1 MAINQNNL
9 IEAPVSIENL
19 QQLVPVTLRK
29 TVSGEL
35 QQVLSNNLGTL
46 IKAEVHEAIEGWT
59 VARRTHINMWARF
72 KPVSWENKFTN
83 EQLNPS
89 TNEWYTNT
97 AQTPSTWWKG
107 RLGDCGITLSV
118 PDGGYN
124 TPKEAKAAVDTQ
136 RIIWNY
142 QKPSGNEAQ
151 PFRITDFIQYKH
163 DAIPPLSGLYSS
175 DAVMEQGHTMI
186 ASVVPRT
193 SEWLSLDLVDLF
205 GVKVP
210 LSTGTGTLENYHFTV
225 AYFTDVDENVEQGT
239 SADFKFMWVD
249 SRKLSE
255 ITTND
260 TVQISIPFSSLQGGY
275 TNQFAENQT
284 YRMYG
289 FLSDVD
295 VRSTNFYDDEVA
307 ASYIPLP
314 YIDLTEAIP
323 FGVGAPPC
331 TMKAVGHNEGA
342 QIKTTINLRVVDYT
356 VYTYGTSEITGATA
370 WIARAGDRYLTP
382 VTAKSPSFDITTPV
396 PDTDPNYGICTFYY
410 KSRWNTQ
417 VLLPEDYERVEDYI
431 IVISGNGF
439 TFTSPLSGT
448 IQIEE

>member
-9 IEAPVSIENL
+9 IEAPVSIKDL

-35 QQVLSNNLGTL
+35 QQVLSNNLGTI

-72 KPVSWENKFTN
+72 KPVSLENKFTN

-107 RLGDCGITLSV
+107 RLGDCGITLNV
-118 PDGGYN
+118 PDGGYS
-124 TPKEAKAAVDTQ
+124 TPKGAKAAVDTK

-193 SEWLSLDLVDLF
+193 SEWLSLDIADLLK
-205 GVKVP
+205 VKVP

-225 AYFTDVDENVEQGT
+225 VYYDDVDEDVEQGT
-239 SADFKFMWVD
+239 TATLKLMWVD
-249 SRKLSE
+249 TRTLSE

-260 TVQISIPFSSLQGGY
+260 TVQISIPFTSLDGGY
-275 TNQFAENQT
+275 SNIFQENTT

-289 FLSDVD
+289 FLSNI
-295 VRSTNFYDDEVA
+295 RPGKYDSEQTG
-307 ASYIPLP
+307 SYIPLP
-314 YIDLTEAIP
+314 YLDMTEAIP

-356 VYTYGTSEITGATA
+356 VYTYGTSGITGAKA
-370 WIARAGDRYLTP
+370 WIARAGDRLLTP
-382 VTAKSPSFDITTPV
+382 VTDKSPSFNITDRV

-410 KSRWNTQ
+410 KSKWTTQ